1 MKKLLGIVV
10 LGLFF
15 CSIGIAEIIHLKCDQ
30 QSRGGS
36 TPNVFMTIDFEKNRV
51 GFNRGSVPTE
61 LGYNIYQMD
70 DYKIYLEGENYS
82 ESISANSETF
92 GQVMGTVTYL
102 EKLII
107 DRTVG
112 RVDSD
117 LREWPWK
124 VIKATGNATDGRAV
138 YGRSSM
144 HELENCEVFESEAK
158 F

>member
-10 LGLFF
+10 LALVY

-36 TPNVFMTIDFEKNRV
+36 TPNVFMTIDFENNKV
-51 GFNRGSVPTE
+51 GFNRGSLPTK
-61 LGYNIYQMD
+61 LGYDIYQMD
-70 DYKIYLEGENYS
+70 DYKIYLQGENYS
-82 ESISANSETF
+82 ESISANTETY

-117 LREWPWK
+117 MRNWPWE
-124 VIKATGNATDGRAV
+124 VIEATGNATDGRAI
-138 YGRSSM
+138 YGRSSK
-144 HELENCEVFESEAK
+144 HELENCEIFKAESK